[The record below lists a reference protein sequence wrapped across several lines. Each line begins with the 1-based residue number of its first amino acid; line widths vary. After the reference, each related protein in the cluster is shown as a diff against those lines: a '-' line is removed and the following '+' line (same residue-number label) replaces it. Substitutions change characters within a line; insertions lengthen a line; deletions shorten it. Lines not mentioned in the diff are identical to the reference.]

1 MVFIWLLLK
10 SLLGFV
16 ECFPLGRHLALIERS
31 DEPCREPGV
40 CQAGPQEL
48 DALGEFRE
56 RVAGCGCK
64 CFLEHRFLRS
74 KDRWWIGKMRFHR
87 TVQRSLRMGQG
98 IGFPVIKVLFD
109 LASSWAEGRPEVP
122 AELLDI

>member
-1 MVFIWLLLK
+1 MLFGASERNQLLK

-16 ECFPLGRHLALIERS
+16 EPFPLGRHFTLIEHS
-31 DEPCREPGV
+31 DEPCTEPGV
-40 CQAGPQEL
+40 FQASLQKL

-74 KDRWWIGKMRFHR
+74 KDRWWIGKMRFDR
-87 TVQRSLRMGQG
+87 TVQ
-98 IGFPVIKVLFD
+98 
-109 LASSWAEGRPEVP
+109 
-122 AELLDI
+122 